1 MFLSIVIAIED
12 DEAAGTLSGT
22 PQSSLSQW
30 LSGCSSVVMAI
41 KSSFQGK
48 HFIQFI
54 VTCPLGFLLLGL
66 VLQPFFPPL
75 LLLLQ
80 NTTPPTLISLT
91 RDSIVI
97 VPPLLHLLHSPGQDE
112 AEKETWEIL

>member
-1 MFLSIVIAIED
+1 
-12 DEAAGTLSGT
+12 
-22 PQSSLSQW
+22 
-30 LSGCSSVVMAI
+30 MAI
-41 KSSFQGK
+41 KSSFQGE

-54 VTCPLGFLLLGL
+54 VTVSLLLGL

-80 NTTPPTLISLT
+80 NTIPPTLISLT
-91 RDSIVI
+91 RDPIVI
-97 VPPLLHLLHSPGQDE
+97 VPPLLHSPGQDE